1 VALHDG
7 QELDDDF
14 RAGPDQ
20 DLALARLLGVVDGIE
35 RIVEDG
41 GLDHFDGYAR
51 FSVASCDGG
60 ICSLS
65 VSPQKPEQKEC
76 PQMQLEGSSALVA
89 EGKRIMFIQMD
100 GMIASPGSLKG
111 TRNVKRTYLVGSV
124 VGRGRSLSE
133 ES

>member
-7 QELDDDF
+7 QELDDDLG
-14 RAGPDQ
+14 AGTDQ
-20 DLALARLLGVVDGIE
+20 DLALASLLGVVDGIE

-60 ICSLS
+60 ICKFA

-76 PQMQLEGSSALVA
+76 PQMNWRVLQLLS
-89 EGKRIMFIQMD
+89 R
-100 GMIASPGSLKG
+100 
-111 TRNVKRTYLVGSV
+111 RGSV
-124 VGRGRSLSE
+124 SCS
-133 ES
+133 S

>member
-1 VALHDG
+1 MTLHDG
-7 QELDDDF
+7 QELDDDLG
-14 RAGPDQ
+14 AGADQ
-20 DLALARLLGVVDGIE
+20 DLALASLLGVVDGIE

-60 ICSLS
+60 IWRFS

-89 EGKRIMFIQMD
+89 EGKRIMFIQKD
-100 GMIASPGSLKG
+100 GMIACPGSLKG
-111 TRNVKRTYLVGSV
+111 TRDVGRAYLV
-124 VGRGRSLSE
+124 
-133 ES
+133 